1 MDTATCV
8 RGMETWCPPE
18 NTKLRA
24 SHILPVLANIFCIK
38 ITEFVRQ
45 QNADILSC
53 NYRLIMTQHNADK
66 WMDCIWRLINSTH
79 RAGSGGDPL
88 PSLRRWTQLC
98 VSQTLIIHVPLTP
111 DKLFRAYSK
120 SYTPCQRFFLKK
132 EKKWK
137 IDRVPSWTLN
147 TFLFVWY
154 PKHRVKALK
163 THDSIF
169 TWKNPIFAIYC
180 CDGLSFTKEEQLVHI
195 WNTLTLKISL
205 NLFPFSKKVC
215 CNFPPLA
222 IGL

>member
-18 NTKLRA
+18 NTKA

-53 NYRLIMTQHNADK
+53 NYRLIMTQHNADR

-137 IDRVPSWTLN
+137 IDRVASWHWTHFCLFDIPNIESKHSRNMTAFSHEKTPSLLFTAVMASALPKRNSLYTFETL
-147 TFLFVWY
+147 L
-154 PKHRVKALK
+154 L
-163 THDSIF
+163 
-169 TWKNPIFAIYC
+169 
-180 CDGLSFTKEEQLVHI
+180 
-195 WNTLTLKISL
+195 
-205 NLFPFSKKVC
+205 
-215 CNFPPLA
+215 
-222 IGL
+222 

>member
-24 SHILPVLANIFCIK
+24 SHVLPVLANIFCIK
-38 ITEFVRQ
+38 ITEFVHQ

-120 SYTPCQRFFLKK
+120 SYTPCQRFILKK
-132 EKKWK
+132 EKNEKLIELHHEHWTHFCLFDIPNIESK
-137 IDRVPSWTLN
+137 HSRHMTAFSHEKTPSLLFTAVMASALPKRNSLYTFETL
-147 TFLFVWY
+147 L
-154 PKHRVKALK
+154 L
-163 THDSIF
+163 
-169 TWKNPIFAIYC
+169 
-180 CDGLSFTKEEQLVHI
+180 
-195 WNTLTLKISL
+195 
-205 NLFPFSKKVC
+205 
-215 CNFPPLA
+215 
-222 IGL
+222 